1 MRFLC
6 AYLRWLAEIGIELLM
21 KSLEL
26 MSQAYVNVCQKSRL
40 SLSYRRVLGNGAANQ
55 MCHYRDEESSNG
67 LVK

>member
-21 KSLEL
+21 KNLEL

-40 SLSYRRVLGNGAANQ
+40 SYRRVLGNEQ
-55 MCHYRDEESSNG
+55 EIRCHSRDEESSNRSVQW
-67 LVK
+67 LP

>member
-6 AYLRWLAEIGIELLM
+6 AYLRLLAEIGIELLM

-26 MSQAYVNVCQKSRL
+26 MSQAYVNICQKSR
-40 SLSYRRVLGNGAANQ
+40 LSYRRVLGNGAGNQ

-67 LVK
+67 SVQ